1 MSSHKGNIVHF
12 IMRVVNKV
20 KYSINKVIMYA
31 FLIRNVVRACE
42 KGIERGKN
50 LLGNYT
56 DVNVQRKNKK

>member
-1 MSSHKGNIVHF
+1 
-12 IMRVVNKV
+12 MRVVNKV